1 MSDEPKKR
9 KRWRWFVGPPCV
21 VLAIYVG
28 GYFRLAEHPL
38 LRGTPLNYIRVY
50 PWNWIRLAY
59 VPLAWI
65 DAHLNNRLVVLQT
78 PDDDQNVFRGIWIDP
93 DE

>member
-9 KRWRWFVGPPCV
+9 HWWRWALALVCLLV
-21 VLAIYVG
+21 VIYVG

-38 LRGTPLNYIRVY
+38 FKGTPDSHVRIY
-50 PWNWIRLAY
+50 PWNWVRRAY

-65 DAHLNNRLVVLQT
+65 DAHINSRMVILRT
-78 PDDDQNVFRGIWIDP
+78 TYDDQNSIWFDP
-93 DE
+93 NNE

>member
-1 MSDEPKKR
+1 MSDQPKKR
-9 KRWRWFVGPPCV
+9 KWLRWFLAPCV

-38 LRGTPLNYIRVY
+38 FKGTPLSHVRIY
-50 PWNWIRLAY
+50 PWNWIRRAY

-65 DAHLNNRLVVLQT
+65 DAHLNNRAVLLQT
-78 PDDDQNVFRGIWIDP
+78 PDDPHDLDGIWIYP

>member
-9 KRWRWFVGPPCV
+9 HWWALALFCLL
-21 VLAIYVG
+21 LAIYVG

-38 LRGTPLNYIRVY
+38 FKGTPVGHVRIY
-50 PWNWIRLAY
+50 PWNWMRRAY

-65 DAHLNNRLVVLQT
+65 DAHLNNRLVILRT
-78 PDDDQNVFRGIWIDP
+78 TYDDQNGIWFDP